1 MLLFLYL
8 HASKWLFSLAW
19 SESQFKKKWGGG
31 GGVTLLY
38 TMVLID
44 YLIEIY
50 TSKLGGFF
58 LTLFQNI
65 WMPPLILL
73 QGYFKGFF
81 DA

>member
-1 MLLFLYL
+1 M
-8 HASKWLFSLAW
+8 
-19 SESQFKKKWGGG
+19 GVG

-50 TSKLGGFF
+50 TSKLGVFF
-58 LTLFQNI
+58 LTLFENI

>member
-19 SESQFKKKWGGG
+19 SESQFLKNGGG
-31 GGVTLLY
+31 GLTLLY

-50 TSKLGGFF
+50 TSKLGFYF
-58 LTLFQNI
+58 LTLFENI
-65 WMPPLILL
+65 CMSPLILL
-73 QGYFKGFF
+73 HGYFKGFF

>member
-1 MLLFLYL
+1 MLQSGCLAL
-8 HASKWLFSLAW
+8 HGVNLNL
-19 SESQFKKKWGGG
+19 KKNG

-50 TSKLGGFF
+50 TSKLGFFF
-58 LTLFQNI
+58 LTLFENI

>member
-1 MLLFLYL
+1 MLQSGCLAL
-8 HASKWLFSLAW
+8 HGVNLNL
-19 SESQFKKKWGGG
+19 KKNGG

-58 LTLFQNI
+58 LTLFENI